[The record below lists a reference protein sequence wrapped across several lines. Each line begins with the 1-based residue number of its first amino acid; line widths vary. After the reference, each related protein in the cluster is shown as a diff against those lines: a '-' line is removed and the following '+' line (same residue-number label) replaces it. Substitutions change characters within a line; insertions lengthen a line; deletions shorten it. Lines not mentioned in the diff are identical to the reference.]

1 MAALARFLNDRINLL
16 FQPPVSAGGFSF
28 RYSHV
33 IMKRTALS
41 SICLLTTA
49 ALTILSGCAAS
60 THPKVQAAGDAYLD
74 THFSANPINGTNA
87 GLRQYDGRPLDYSA
101 AALHR
106 YSDQLTQQRR
116 ELDALLKADLDRDA
130 SIKARMLRAAIDGE
144 LFTLN
149 VQRKPYTNPM
159 YYASAA
165 DVSSYAKRD
174 FAPLSDRLAG
184 ATAVLQSVPA
194 VITAAKANLEPQ
206 LARIFINTA
215 ITIADGQAEFIAG
228 DLVKG
233 FDASTDT
240 AAKARLRTAADKAA
254 AAMREYSTWLKA
266 EKLPRATDNF
276 AIGRAAYVKML
287 AEQEL
292 LSETPEQIL
301 AIGER
306 ELARL
311 TAIFNAAAKEID
323 PTKPAAEVWLAVQN
337 DHPTA
342 ASLIPDTRKHLEE
355 IRSFLIE
362 KDIISFP
369 RERRVLVDETPGFL
383 RATSFASMDTPGPFE
398 KVATESFYYVTPPES
413 NWDAAKT
420 NEWLT
425 AFNYYT
431 TDVVSIHEAYPGH
444 FEQAMHLQT
453 SGINGA
459 FAYIGSYA
467 YIEGWAHYCEEMAID
482 EGFPPASLSTSPHAA
497 AKYRMAM
504 CSEALLRV
512 CRLIASIKM
521 HTQGWTIDQA
531 TTFFSAN
538 CYYPE
543 APARSEAQRGTYD
556 PGYLLYT
563 LGKLQFFKL
572 REDLKAQQGNSYSL
586 KEFHNTVLRYGMP
599 QLRLLRERLLTNP
612 TSWDQTLK

>member
-1 MAALARFLNDRINLL
+1 
-16 FQPPVSAGGFSF
+16 
-28 RYSHV
+28 
-33 IMKRTALS
+33 MKRTALS

-60 THPKVQAAGDAYLD
+60 THPKVQAAGDAYLS
-74 THFSANPINGTNA
+74 THFAANPIDGTNA
-87 GLRQYDGRPLDYSA
+87 GLREYDGRALDYSA
-101 AALHR
+101 GALRR

-116 ELDALLKADLDRDA
+116 ELGALLATNLDRDS

-149 VQRKPYTNPM
+149 IQRKPYTNPM
-159 YYASAA
+159 FYASAA

-184 ATAVLQSVPA
+184 ATAVLESVPA
-194 VITAAKANLEPQ
+194 VIAAAKANLEPA
-206 LARIFINTA
+206 LPRIFIETA
-215 ITIADGQAEFIAG
+215 VVIADGQAEFIAG

-233 FDASTDT
+233 FDASPDA
-240 AAKARLRTAADKAA
+240 AAKARLRISADKAA
-254 AAMREYSTWLKA
+254 AAMRDYSAWLTR
-266 EKLPRATDNF
+266 ERLPRGTDTF
-276 AIGRAAYVKML
+276 AIGRAAYVQML

-292 LSETPEQIL
+292 ISESPEEIL

-311 TAIFNAAAKEID
+311 TAIFTAAAKEID
-323 PTKPAAEVWLAVQN
+323 PTKPATEVWLAVQN

-355 IRSFLIE
+355 IRKFLV
-362 KDIISFP
+362 DRDLISFP

-398 KVATESFYYVTPPES
+398 RVATESFYYVTPPEPT
-413 NWDAAKT
+413 WDAAKT

-444 FEQAMHLQT
+444 FEQAMHLQAHGPKY
-453 SGINGA
+453 GITGA

-467 YIEGWAHYCEEMAID
+467 YSEGWAHYCEEMAID

-531 TTFFSAN
+531 TAFFSAN

-543 APARSEAQRGTYD
+543 APARSEANRGTYD

-572 REDLKAQQGNSYSL
+572 RDDLKAQQGNSYST

-599 QLRLLRERLLTNP
+599 QVRLLRERLLTDP
-612 TSWDQTLK
+612 ASWDKTLN

>member
-1 MAALARFLNDRINLL
+1 MKRSTLSSLCLLTAAALAL
-16 FQPPVSAGGFSF
+16 
-28 RYSHV
+28 
-33 IMKRTALS
+33 
-41 SICLLTTA
+41 
-49 ALTILSGCAAS
+49 LSGCAAT
-60 THPKVQAAGDAYLD
+60 THPKVQAAGDAYLS
-74 THFSANPINGTNA
+74 THFAANPINGTNA

-101 AALHR
+101 AALRR
-106 YSDQLTQQRR
+106 YSDQLTQQRQQ
-116 ELDALLKADLDRDA
+116 LDSLLATTLDRD
-130 SIKARMLRAAIDGE
+130 SSVKARMLRAAIDGE
-144 LFTLN
+144 LFMLN
-149 VQRKPYTNPM
+149 IQRKPYNNPM
-159 YYASAA
+159 FYASAA

-174 FAPLSDRLAG
+174 FAPLSNRLAD
-184 ATAVLQSVPA
+184 ATSVLESVPS
-194 VITAAKANLEPQ
+194 VIAAAKANLEPA
-206 LARIFINTA
+206 LPRVFITTA
-215 ITIADGQAEFIAG
+215 ITIADGQADFISG

-240 AAKARLRTAADKAA
+240 AAKARLRAAADQAA
-254 AAMREYSTWLKA
+254 AAMRDYSTWLQT
-266 EKLPRATDNF
+266 EKLPRGTDAF
-276 AIGRAAYVKML
+276 AIGRPAYVKML

-292 LSETPEQIL
+292 ISETPEQIL

-355 IRSFLIE
+355 IRTFLID
-362 KDIISFP
+362 KDLISFP

-398 KVATESFYYVTPPES
+398 KVATESFYYVTPPETT
-413 NWDAAKT
+413 WDAAKT

-453 SGINGA
+453 SNISGA

-467 YIEGWAHYCEEMAID
+467 YIEGWAHYCEEMAIQ
-482 EGFPPASLSTSPHAA
+482 EGFPPASLSTAPHAA

-531 TTFFSAN
+531 TAFFSAN

-543 APARSEAQRGTYD
+543 APARSEAQRGTYG

-563 LGKLQFFKL
+563 LGKLQFFQL
-572 REDLKAQQGNSYSL
+572 RADLKAQQGNSYSI

-599 QLRLLRERLLTNP
+599 QLRLLRERLLNDP
-612 TSWDQTLK
+612 ASWDRTLN